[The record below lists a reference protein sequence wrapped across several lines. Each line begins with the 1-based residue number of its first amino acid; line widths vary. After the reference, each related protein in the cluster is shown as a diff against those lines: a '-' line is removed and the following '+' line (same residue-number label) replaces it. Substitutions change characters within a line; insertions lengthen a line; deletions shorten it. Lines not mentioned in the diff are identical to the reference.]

1 MYAEVKEY
9 IEKADKLA
17 KGVVQKENLP
27 EVKEIREKCL
37 HAIEYIQSQLQQENS
52 KYKPFHAAYGGVLME
67 IGAIKYAKQYHVK
80 RISQWFNVPRQL
92 QLRLTWVFFLLSSI
106 DNLYTAWDDSAFCS
120 P

>member
-52 KYKPFHAAYGGVLME
+52 KYKPFHAAYGGGLMDVLDWCDKIRKTVSCEENITM
-67 IGAIKYAKQYHVK
+67 V
-80 RISQWFNVPRQL
+80 
-92 QLRLTWVFFLLSSI
+92 
-106 DNLYTAWDDSAFCS
+106 
-120 P
+120 